1 MWNSRPPPLMEK
13 NILNFHFD
21 YLHPSL
27 MTDKGIQRSYSV
39 LICVVGDDEQRKAE
53 VDKVRLDECPR
64 GEVHDCGARRS
75 VSPFSPGSICTLM
88 FYFWRPPTNNGM
100 EKSFFFQIANCFVN
114 SAIFS
119 ASGTHSLIL
128 ETSHTNLKLID
139 WLKVNLNSSLDS
151 EWSIHL
157 HW

>member
-1 MWNSRPPPLMEK
+1 MEK

-27 MTDKGIQRSYSV
+27 PLWQTRAYNDRTQFWYVWLAMMSSER
-39 LICVVGDDEQRKAE
+39 RKLTRFDLTNA
-53 VDKVRLDECPR
+53 R
-64 GEVHDCGARRS
+64 GEKFTTVEHEDQSLRSRR
-75 VSPFSPGSICTLM
+75 VQFVFSFFT
-88 FYFWRPPTNNGM
+88 FDAHPPIM
-100 EKSFFFQIANCFVN
+100 EWKNHFFFQIANCFVN

-128 ETSHTNLKLID
+128 ERSHTNLKLID